1 MKSAQTA
8 ATQLDDQK
16 PSIDMPLRV
25 KATGNVPER
34 AARKGKD
41 EELRLN
47 AFSPYVYVKT
57 KEAIESAI
65 EEGGDI
71 NTALLNSLSS
81 PKMQPL
87 VLDRNSDAT
96 AGTAIKDAT
105 MVASSSKRV
114 GKKDVEADA
123 YLSLGIIHDNQNNLK
138 EAIDHYKK
146 YVSIC
151 EEVGDIEGQSVANNC
166 IGVSYMYLC
175 CKNQPGILHTLRG
188 DDPDVSSSI
197 QLAMEYHEKHLR
209 ITDIGGQ
216 FIALTNLGLC
226 YGVQR
231 NIVQSAKCHQD
242 ALRAAIKM
250 QSIYG
255 QSIAVGNLGMLAIL
269 KSDYKTARTC
279 YEQHL
284 NLVQALHDK
293 EAEMNAWKMLAELS
307 AIEGSSDAIENL
319 QEAQRVAAKEG
330 YTSELRRIHCL
341 LGRATGSAEFYEYAN
356 TVVAECIAHDGL
368 NS

>member
-1 MKSAQTA
+1 MTSTQAA
-8 ATQLDDQK
+8 ATQLADQK
-16 PSIDMPLRV
+16 PSIDMPLRMR
-25 KATGNVPER
+25 ASGNAPER
-34 AARKGKD
+34 KGRKGKD

-47 AFSPYVYVKT
+47 AFSPYVYAKT
-57 KEAIESAI
+57 KEAIEAAV
-65 EEGGDI
+65 EDGGDI
-71 NTALLNSLSS
+71 NTVLFSALSS
-81 PKMQPL
+81 SKMQPPL
-87 VLDRNSDAT
+87 LDKNSDAT
-96 AGTAIKDAT
+96 VGTAIKDAI

-114 GKKDVEADA
+114 GKKDVEAFA

-138 EAIDHYKK
+138 EAIEHYKA
-146 YVSIC
+146 YVVKC
-151 EEVGDIEGQSVANNC
+151 EELGDIEGQSLAYNC
-166 IGVSYMYLC
+166 IGVNYMYLC
-175 CKNQPGILHTLRG
+175 CKNQPGILHTVHG
-188 DDPDVSSSI
+188 DDASISSSI
-197 QLAMEYHEKHLR
+197 QLALEYHEKHLR
-209 ITDIGGQ
+209 IADVGGQ

-255 QSIAVGNLGMLAIL
+255 QSIAVGNLGMLAVL

-284 NLVQALHDK
+284 NLVQALQDR

-307 AIEGSSDAIENL
+307 TIEGSSDAIGNL
-319 QEAQRVAAKEG
+319 QEARRVASKEG

-341 LGRATGSAEFYEYAN
+341 LGHATGLTDFYDYAQSIAAES
-356 TVVAECIAHDGL
+356 VASDNLH
-368 NS
+368 S